1 MMGPCGLQAPYMKIS
16 AVLFRG
22 FTYWQN
28 NILHFK
34 EWDKEMVRGFWKCS
48 ATVLFSLHSVLSR
61 NGASQN
67 CSCVP
72 SCPYFILVFV
82 LHRSCRSNNTP
93 KPPQILIRHF
103 SATIT
108 DIIAVAS
115 ATKTCIMYVFLTG
128 NTTPVITS
136 STLKIV
142 CRTLSGLEV
151 ILNAISSMS
160 MMRRA
165 VEEAPMFLHFEDL
178 LKLVLLNLSLF
189 LVIVYLC
196 CSFGAKWIIFRTG
209 KACGNHVWIY
219 PIPDLCESLKAA
231 GLTFPTGTRYYSV
244 IFIPMTKQSCSE
256 RPTWHR
262 KKKMIHRLEMLCC
275 FRVSSSVSMI
285 RLGVL

>member
-1 MMGPCGLQAPYMKIS
+1 
-16 AVLFRG
+16 
-22 FTYWQN
+22 
-28 NILHFK
+28 
-34 EWDKEMVRGFWKCS
+34 MVRGFWKCS

-196 CSFGAKWIIFRTG
+196 CSFGAK
-209 KACGNHVWIY
+209 
-219 PIPDLCESLKAA
+219 
-231 GLTFPTGTRYYSV
+231 
-244 IFIPMTKQSCSE
+244 
-256 RPTWHR
+256 
-262 KKKMIHRLEMLCC
+262 
-275 FRVSSSVSMI
+275 
-285 RLGVL
+285 